1 MHTMSRNEFSVQ
13 QERCLVALRPRDPMH
28 VRWQHRAL
36 PTTPKRGRSDS
47 RQRRAAVFFAVVQG
61 SAGQRTPSGQAQAA
75 LRNRTLRGARESPH
89 HQPTRANTAT
99 NKTLL
104 CRV

>member
-1 MHTMSRNEFSVQ
+1 MHTMSRNEFSGQ
-13 QERCLVALRPRDPMH
+13 QEPCLVALRPRDPMH

-47 RQRRAAVFFAVVQG
+47 LAASGGLLAVVQG
-61 SAGQRTPSGQAQAA
+61 SAGQRIPSGQAHA
-75 LRNRTLRGARESPH
+75 LPNRTLRGARESPVH